1 MKDTSKCQSMNELN
15 AREILGSTPGASF
28 KELKASYR
36 RMIVLVHPDKVG
48 QDSVSQDRAKEAS
61 SRLNHAWE
69 YLENRERQGLL
80 GKDDSVCSSS
90 YQAPRGRA
98 TYPHECDI
106 CGYAPATKI
115 SAPIVTSFIY
125 SVRRGKYELNACKA
139 CGLAMSRMALSET
152 LLKGW
157 WGLGLFLVPHAI
169 YRYFK
174 NLEALKKIG
183 IPAYRDPEVV
193 TLSQYPSMV
202 PPSPFKQPGP
212 LIASAIALTLI
223 GAVLFGGGSSS
234 NGSNTSTKPT
244 MYFGEVGSC
253 YEQVTDAEGQKIQ
266 MTDCTSTSATLRSIA
281 VVEAAYL
288 CPSTALYSTEAKLP
302 DGTIKIACL
311 Q

>member
-1 MKDTSKCQSMNELN
+1 MNELK
-15 AREILGSTPGASF
+15 AREILGCSSSATF

-36 RMIVLVHPDKVG
+36 RMIVLVHPDKAG
-48 QDSVSQDRAKEAS
+48 QDSLSQERAKEAS

-69 YLENRERQGLL
+69 YLENREKL
-80 GKDDSVCSSS
+80 GILGQKDSQSTSD
-90 YQAPRGRA
+90 YRAPRGRA
-98 TYPHECDI
+98 TYPHECDV
-106 CGYAPATKI
+106 CGFAPATRI

-157 WGLGLFLVPHAI
+157 WGLGVFLVPHAI

-174 NLEALKKIG
+174 NLEALKKID
-183 IPAYRDPEVV
+183 IPTYRDPEVV
-193 TLSQYPSMV
+193 TLSQYPFMV

-212 LIASAIALTLI
+212 VIASGIALIII
-223 GAVLFGGGSSS
+223 GALLFGGGSTSS
-234 NGSNTSTKPT
+234 DNSTSYSQPS

-253 YEQVTDAEGQKIQ
+253 YEDVTDAVGPKIQ
-266 MTDCTSTSATLRSIA
+266 MVDCSSPSATLSSVA
-281 VVEAAYL
+281 VVDASYL
-288 CPSTALYSTEAKLP
+288 CPASSIYTTEAKLP
-302 DGTIKIACL
+302 DGTIKTACL